1 MEKSPPPLATG
12 NGTIFIESSTID
24 IPTSIKVAS
33 EVQSRGGSFIDCPV
47 SGGTSNAEA
56 GSITFMIGAEACD
69 PNLDIVKP
77 ILDTMGTNLI
87 ACGGPTRGL
96 ATKIC
101 NNYIAGTIAIAT
113 AEGMNLAIMRLGVNP
128 KIFSKVVN
136 VSTGASWVNSH
147 CNPCPGV
154 VPSAPASKGYAPGFR
169 VELMKKDY
177 NLAVDSAKE
186 VGARLVLGP
195 VGLQAYTEAS
205 QDPNCVGLDSR
216 VVYRFL
222 GGDELWDKKGM

>member
-1 MEKSPPPLATG
+1 MPEGKHVASVYASEGDGALSVDITG
-12 NGTIFIESSTID
+12 KIFIESSTID

-77 ILDTMGTNLI
+77 ILETMGTNLI

-113 AEGMNLAIMRLGVNP
+113 AEGMNLAMRLGVNP
-128 KIFSKVVN
+128 KIFSEVVN
-136 VSTGASWVNSH
+136 VSTGASWVNCKSRF
-147 CNPCPGV
+147 
-154 VPSAPASKGYAPGFR
+154 S
-169 VELMKKDY
+169 
-177 NLAVDSAKE
+177 
-186 VGARLVLGP
+186 
-195 VGLQAYTEAS
+195 T
-205 QDPNCVGLDSR
+205 CVYWS
-216 VVYRFL
+216 
-222 GGDELWDKKGM
+222 

>member
-1 MEKSPPPLATG
+1 
-12 NGTIFIESSTID
+12 
-24 IPTSIKVAS
+24 
-33 EVQSRGGSFIDCPV
+33 
-47 SGGTSNAEA
+47 
-56 GSITFMIGAEACD
+56 MIGAEACD

-136 VSTGASWVNSH
+136 VSTGASWVN
-147 CNPCPGV
+147 CV